1 MMNEGELTSLLV
13 ARSFS
18 AVSAAEYTEQEKA
31 FILSKARM
39 VVLPVGAGMVNL
51 IWAPRGA
58 RVVFLCA
65 PSLTS
70 FMGQSFCDW
79 PRDSFVKEILGH
91 LEMRS
96 VVLRHAKPAAGG
108 SLNQGWALRDVAATV
123 RLTAACVRLL
133 WIDWGC
139 VAGGDD

>member
-1 MMNEGELTSLLV
+1 MTNEGELTSQLV
-13 ARSFS
+13 ARGFA

-39 VVLPVGAGMVNL
+39 VVLPVGAGMTNL
-51 IWAPRGA
+51 IWAPHGS

-96 VVLRHAKPAAGG
+96 VVLRHATPAAAG

-123 RLTAACVRLL
+123 RLTAARVRLL

-139 VAGGDD
+139 VAGRDD